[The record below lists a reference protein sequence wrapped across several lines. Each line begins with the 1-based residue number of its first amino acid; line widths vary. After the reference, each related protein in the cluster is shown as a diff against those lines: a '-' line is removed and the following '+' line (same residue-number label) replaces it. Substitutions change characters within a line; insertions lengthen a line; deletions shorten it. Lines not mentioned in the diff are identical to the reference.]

1 MAIKFKKNWKI
12 EFPIAFNYFKILMPL
27 SIKIVENNGQILNK
41 PKYVNYN
48 PLDDNWMVKI
58 EIEAMKET
66 ENLIITKQYP
76 QLKN

>member
-1 MAIKFKKNWKI
+1 
-12 EFPIAFNYFKILMPL
+12 MPL